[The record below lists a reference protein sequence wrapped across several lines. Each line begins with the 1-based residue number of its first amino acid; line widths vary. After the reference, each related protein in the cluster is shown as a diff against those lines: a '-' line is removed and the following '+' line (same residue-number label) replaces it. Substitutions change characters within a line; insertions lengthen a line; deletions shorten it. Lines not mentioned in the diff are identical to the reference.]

1 VFLAFVPLYLPLYL
15 VERGVAK
22 ADVGA
27 FSSASQAVIFVGT
40 LCSGWLARRFA
51 SQRAIV
57 FVVDAFTFLVSSLFW
72 IFGAS
77 PWLFLAG
84 MLCYGMCGFGTT
96 SFNLLFAQ
104 GVSKDDLP
112 KLFTFQTMSVMAA
125 GLFSPL
131 AGLFLKHYPLVTVTR
146 WALGIS
152 MALVAAGNLYR
163 LRHVRQ
169 DPSIMEAEKDQP
181 FVLFELAAIS
191 REEKPSLLALLG
203 MWLVVSFC
211 LSLTLSYA
219 SIYFTDAKGLGLS
232 ASAISLLG
240 GLSSAITILFTLW
253 AAPHF
258 KDALVTRLLRLTF
271 LILSAYAL
279 LVATA
284 PAGNLAWLLLATAL
298 GSVGSLMALSLINA
312 TVLSLSSAVN
322 RVHLAS
328 ACGILSSLAMV
339 PGGLVAGWLYGHWT
353 RGPFA
358 LSTLLYGLV
367 WLASLRFEF
376 HSQESHEDHL

>member
-1 VFLAFVPLYLPLYL
+1 LAFVPLYLPLYL
-15 VERGVAK
+15 VERGLPK

-27 FSSASQAVIFVGT
+27 FSSASQAVVFVGM
-40 LCSGWLARRFA
+40 LFSGWLVRRCA
-51 SQRAIV
+51 SLKAIV
-57 FVVDAFTFLVSSLFW
+57 FVTDAFTYLVSSLFW
-72 IFGAS
+72 IFAS
-77 PWLFLAG
+77 RPWFFLAG
-84 MLCYGMCGFGTT
+84 MLCYGIYGFGTA
-96 SFNLLFAQ
+96 SFNLLFSQ
-104 GVSKDDLP
+104 GVSKNDLP
-112 KLFTFQTMSVMAA
+112 KLFTFQTMSVTAA
-125 GLFSPL
+125 GLLSPL

-146 WALGIS
+146 WALGLS
-152 MALVAAGNLYR
+152 MALIAAGNLYR
-163 LRHVRQ
+163 LMQLRQ
-169 DPSIMEAEKDQP
+169 DASIKEAEKDQP

-203 MWLVVSFC
+203 MWLVVCFC

-219 SIYFTDAKGLGLS
+219 SIYFTDAQGLGLS
-232 ASAISLLG
+232 ASSISLLG
-240 GLSSAITILFTLW
+240 GLSSAITIIFTLW

-279 LVATA
+279 LVAVA
-284 PAGNLAWLLLATAL
+284 PAGNLTWLLLATGL
-298 GSVGSLMALSLINA
+298 GSVGSLMALSLVNA

-358 LSTLLYGLV
+358 LSALLYGLV

-376 HSQESHEDHL
+376 HSQESHEDQL